1 MSNPPRHL
9 HSITLDSGITC
20 QYVLTGMRQDAEA
33 PPSGWPV
40 VLVYH
45 GGSETVIA
53 KADPSPPKKPPENI
67 LDYSLLGCLQ
77 AVVIAIQGQ
86 DSHNG
91 RCWMNAFPWLCQ
103 SSERALP
110 RDDADLT
117 KRVLAQVARK
127 LPLDMSR
134 IYATGKSDGAGMAV
148 FLAAHPEL
156 IDFKIRALG
165 LVSGAYFGVEKT
177 YGWQSFMLP
186 AVVDRYRHIV
196 VPPAAAALPVLAMHG
211 TSDPIMAYTGNSY
224 DGTQPTAKK
233 PDSLYLDQMKNSF
246 WSKKRFPEGQAFT
259 ASIEDYWAAWP
270 QAAGAKETTD
280 FHVFTSSNAGT
291 CYVQDC
297 AAPGAPPIFFIKVM
311 DGGHHWFGH
320 QGELPD
326 RQIDATKLIADFFEI
341 PLIGYEFSLSVPTP
355 KLPPSLRGGFGR
367 EE

>member
-1 MSNPPRHL
+1 MSNPPRHV
-9 HSITLDSGITC
+9 HSITLDSGVTC

-53 KADPSPPKKPPENI
+53 EADPSPLKKPPENI
-67 LDYSLLGCLQ
+67 LDYSLLGCLK

-103 SSERALP
+103 STERALP

-127 LPLDMSR
+127 LPLDMAR

-186 AVVDRYRHIV
+186 AVADRYRHIV

-211 TSDPIMAYTGNSY
+211 TTDPIMAYTGNSY

-233 PDSLYLDQMKNSF
+233 PDGLYLDQMKNSF
-246 WSKKRFPEGQAFT
+246 WSKKRFPRG
-259 ASIEDYWAAWP
+259 
-270 QAAGAKETTD
+270 K
-280 FHVFTSSNAGT
+280 
-291 CYVQDC
+291 
-297 AAPGAPPIFFIKVM
+297 
-311 DGGHHWFGH
+311 
-320 QGELPD
+320 
-326 RQIDATKLIADFFEI
+326 
-341 PLIGYEFSLSVPTP
+341 
-355 KLPPSLRGGFGR
+355 PSLHRSRTIGLPGPRPLGR
-367 EE
+367 KRRQTFMCSLLQMLERAISTISPRLVHPRSFSSK